1 MDSIQYSETHKW
13 LHRCQQLARLG
24 GSHLPNPLG
33 VLIVYQ
39 SKIIGEAF
47 REAGGPHDTIRKALQ
62 QIGTDQIAAANLF
75 LSRQVQ
81 PEEREF
87 ESIQAYSFA
96 SVFVA
101 SQNASV
107 FSERV
112 QKINQQSHR
121 PYISLKWAQSADG
134 YLAAYDEQG
143 FARTTKISGFAAA
156 VFTHRLRAEHQAILV
171 GANTANIDNPRL
183 DTRFYPGPNPRPV
196 VLGTRENLKPNLR
209 LLQGSKQAIIGHPQ
223 QAEKLEKWVQD
234 LYRQEGIR
242 SMLVEGGA
250 KVLEQF
256 IAVDLYDDLY
266 RYSSQTDLGA
276 GIKAPI
282 LPENFPFSGKIKLGV
297 DQLDWRRRPL

>member
-1 MDSIQYSETHKW
+1 MDSIQHSETHKW

-87 ESIQAYSFA
+87 ESMQAYSFA

-101 SQNASV
+101 SQNASIFTNRV
-107 FSERV
+107 ERV
-112 QKINQQSHR
+112 NQQAQR
-121 PYISLKWAQSADG
+121 PYLSLKWAQSADG
-134 YLAAYDEQG
+134 YLAAFDEQG

-183 DTRFYPGPNPRPV
+183 DTRYYPGPNPRPI
-196 VLGTRENLKPNLR
+196 VLGRRENLKPDLR
-209 LLQGSKQAIIGHPQ
+209 LLDDSKQAIIGHP
-223 QAEKLEKWVQD
+223 ENPQD
-234 LYRQEGIR
+234 LGTWLQALYHQEGIK
-242 SMLVEGGA
+242 SILVEGGA

-256 IAVDLYDDLY
+256 IVANLYDDLY
-266 RYSSQTDLGA
+266 RYRGTFALGS
-276 GIKAPI
+276 GVKAPV
-282 LPENFPFSGKIKLGV
+282 LKKDFPFSGNAWLGH